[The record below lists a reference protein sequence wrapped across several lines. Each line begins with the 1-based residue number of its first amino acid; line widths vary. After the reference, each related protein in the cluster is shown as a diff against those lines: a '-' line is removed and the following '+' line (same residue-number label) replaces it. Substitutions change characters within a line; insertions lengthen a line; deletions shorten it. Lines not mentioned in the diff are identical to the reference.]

1 MSFAGAR
8 RPGMCQTSEVFRLA
22 YNTNG
27 LAHHRLLDAM
37 RLVAELGYEGI
48 AITPDVGILDPYAAP
63 DELIEDARAWA
74 NELGLAVSI
83 ETGARFLLDAQ
94 RKHFPTLMEE
104 DAADRARRIDFLKR
118 CIDLAKSLSG
128 EVVSFWA
135 GRSPEGVVGD
145 SREANHDAAVVER
158 NWERL
163 TSGVRELISYAR
175 EREVSIAFEPEP
187 GMFLERPAGYE
198 ELVERLGTDGDAL
211 GLCLDVGHLHCT
223 GDLPEADIIRRYG
236 NRLLQVH
243 LDDIKDGLHVHR
255 MFGEGDLDLPG
266 VLAALLEVGFDG
278 LAAVELSRD
287 SHRGPEAAAEAFQ
300 HLRQALSIPR
310 SS

>member
-1 MSFAGAR
+1 
-8 RPGMCQTSEVFRLA
+8 MCQTSEVFRLA

>member
-1 MSFAGAR
+1 
-8 RPGMCQTSEVFRLA
+8 MCQTSPVFRLA

-48 AITPDVGILDPYAAP
+48 AITPDVGILDPYAAS
-63 DELIEDARAWA
+63 DELIEDARGWA

-83 ETGARFLLDAQ
+83 ETGARYLLDAQ

-118 CIDLAKSLSG
+118 CIDLAQSLSG

-145 SREANHDAAVVER
+145 SRESNHDAAVVER

-163 TSGVRELISYAR
+163 TSGVRELITHAR
-175 EREVSIAFEPEP
+175 ERGVSIAFEPEP

-198 ELVERLGTDGDAL
+198 ELVERLGADGDAL

-255 MFGEGDLDLPG
+255 MFGEGDLDLPA
-266 VLAALLEVGFDG
+266 VVDALLEVGFDG

-300 HLRQALSIPR
+300 HLRQALASSR